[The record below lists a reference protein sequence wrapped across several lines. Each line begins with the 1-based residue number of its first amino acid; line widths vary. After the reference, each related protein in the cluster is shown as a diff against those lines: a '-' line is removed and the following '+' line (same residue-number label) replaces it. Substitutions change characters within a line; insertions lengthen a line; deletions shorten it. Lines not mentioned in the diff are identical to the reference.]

1 MARGRKPKIKE
12 PSIIEE
18 VIEVPIVEE
27 LPIIEEEEEE
37 EKIDLT
43 QLEGKAPLEV
53 LKRLM
58 NTHRRRENEEWDV
71 VSSDKIEYFDSELSY
86 ELTGYKP
93 INSERGL
100 DFNPEWF
107 TEARRSKEATG
118 KYCNDH
124 VNGKAYMEFWDRE
137 YERCADGITIN
148 GYTITGDNY
157 YFLNYY
163 RLPNLSSAKKAGG
176 GRGIDFPN
184 FYVKQYEYFHYIELC
199 KELRMNA
206 IGLKARGV
214 ESCPPITK
222 KRIGN

>member
-1 MARGRKPKIKE
+1 MARGRKPKVKVE
-12 PSIIEE
+12 EVPIIEE
-18 VIEVPIVEE
+18 VVDK
-27 LPIIEEEEEE
+27 IIEESIEEPEE
-37 EKIDLT
+37 PKED
-43 QLEGKAPLEV
+43 APIQK

-58 NTHRRRENEEWDV
+58 NTHGLREGEEWDV
-71 VSSDKIEYFDSELSY
+71 RRTDKVEYFDSTLSY

-93 INSERGL
+93 IDAKRGL

-107 TEARRSKEATG
+107 IEVRRIKESTG
-118 KYCNDH
+118 KYCSEH
-124 VNGKAYMEFWDRE
+124 KNGKAYMEFWDRE
-137 YERCADGITIN
+137 YERCADGMTVN
-148 GYTITGDNY
+148 GYTLTGDNY

>member
-1 MARGRKPKIKE
+1 MARGRKPKVKVEETPILEEIIEKVIE
-12 PSIIEE
+12 QPVEETIEE
-18 VIEVPIVEE
+18 VYEAIEEVP
-27 LPIIEEEEEE
+27 
-37 EKIDLT
+37 T
-43 QLEGKAPLEV
+43 QK

-58 NTHRRRENEEWDV
+58 NTHGRRENEEWDV
-71 VSSDKIEYFDSELSY
+71 RKEDKIEYFDSELSY

-93 INSERGL
+93 IDAERSL

-107 TEARRSKEATG
+107 MEVRRSKESTG

-124 VNGKAYMEFWDRE
+124 INGKAYMEFWDIE

-148 GYTITGDNY
+148 GYTLTGDNY